1 MSASNVAAK
10 SPVPFGEM
18 VKDSLVPVVMSVAAP
33 SKIKPV
39 DPMLLLVKV
48 SAPAKVAKVPLVGKV
63 TLVAPPEVN
72 VIAPD
77 PAVVKFCPKVKVPV
91 VHVGAPAPPE
101 TKACP
106 VVPAELTSIESA
118 SE

>member
-1 MSASNVAAK
+1 MPDNWKANFLVASPLSANVTLE
-10 SPVPFGEM
+10 S
-18 VKDSLVPVVMSVAAP
+18 VKV
-33 SKIKPV
+33 
-39 DPMLLLVKV
+39 LLVKV
-48 SAPAKVAKVPLVGKV
+48 SVPAKVAKVPVVGKV

-91 VHVGAPAPPE
+91 VHVGAPAPPDN
-101 TKACP
+101 KARP
-106 VVPAELTSIESA
+106 DAPGVNNSKLSP